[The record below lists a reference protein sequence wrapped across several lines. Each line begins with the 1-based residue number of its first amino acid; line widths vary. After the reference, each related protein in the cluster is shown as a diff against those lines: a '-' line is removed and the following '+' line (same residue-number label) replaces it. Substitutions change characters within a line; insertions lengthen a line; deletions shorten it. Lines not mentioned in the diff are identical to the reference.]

1 MFPLAGKK
9 FPTSADE
16 LAGAITTAL
25 GDVFT
30 LPGEEAVELDGGK
43 FPTIKAVKIDLDG
56 ATVSANKPPP
66 KPIGTGKRESGPRVD
81 KFSLSAQPIK
91 YEQAKLNLK
100 VNATGLKFD
109 FDRDKKGHPPCA
121 HGCERRNG

>member
-9 FPTSADE
+9 FPASADE
-16 LAGAITTAL
+16 LADAITAAL

-30 LPGEEAVELDGGK
+30 LKGDDAVKFDGGK
-43 FPTIKAVKIDLDG
+43 FPAIKSVSIDLDG

-66 KPIGTGKRESGPRVD
+66 KPIGTGKREPGPRVD
-81 KFSLSAQPIK
+81 KFGLSAQPIK

-100 VNATGLKFD
+100 L
-109 FDRDKKGHPPCA
+109 
-121 HGCERRNG
+121 